1 MITGFPISD
10 AGKIDWIPVESG
22 VNVIDGTAGKA
33 GKVQE
38 YLDQDGEKLP
48 YFVHYSHVQSNFIT
62 IRAIIDT
69 TVLPSELMPYV
80 STRSLD
86 MGSAHYLT
94 LNRYV
99 KVYEA
104 SLFALAVQRPNGLLN
119 HEEVV
124 KQLTDLTVSYDVGLG
139 IRGDFPEVMQVVL
152 KVEKHQY
159 QNAIAWYVAPE
170 L

>member
-86 MGSAHYLT
+86 MGSAH
-94 LNRYV
+94 
-99 KVYEA
+99 
-104 SLFALAVQRPNGLLN
+104 
-119 HEEVV
+119 
-124 KQLTDLTVSYDVGLG
+124 
-139 IRGDFPEVMQVVL
+139 
-152 KVEKHQY
+152 
-159 QNAIAWYVAPE
+159 
-170 L
+170 

>member
-1 MITGFPISD
+1 MSPREVLI
-10 AGKIDWIPVESG
+10 WG
-22 VNVIDGTAGKA
+22 VLTN
-33 GKVQE
+33 
-38 YLDQDGEKLP
+38 
-48 YFVHYSHVQSNFIT
+48 
-62 IRAIIDT
+62 
-69 TVLPSELMPYV
+69 
-80 STRSLD
+80 
-86 MGSAHYLT
+86 LT